1 MQTRNSL
8 KKFQQTADLVDSK
21 ELLYSHLQAREA
33 VLQVL
38 QVADPPLLR
47 LPGVHHDHLGAGRFS
62 TLKEATRPS
71 RKHGICHECTDIIHV
86 KFHFPGVRFNCERM
100 RVSWLLTRNCK
111 KKCGHFFYTTIS
123 L

>member
-47 LPGVHHDHLGAGRFS
+47 LPGVHHDHLGAGRCRSPWKRLQDPQENMEFVTNAQILS
-62 TLKEATRPS
+62 
-71 RKHGICHECTDIIHV
+71 
-86 KFHFPGVRFNCERM
+86 M
-100 RVSWLLTRNCK
+100 
-111 KKCGHFFYTTIS
+111 
-123 L
+123 